1 MGINAQTSVPKFTAG
16 DTLTAAN
23 TNLLSNGIPVFG
35 GTALRDA
42 AFGGSGEKVL
52 AEGQYAYLEDT
63 NTTQY
68 YDGAAWQPVGVSPGL
83 VLIQD
88 TVFTS
93 TATWTLDNIF
103 SSTYD
108 NYRIDINWSALTS
121 TASYALLQLR
131 VGGVAATGSNY
142 NYAMVESNSSAANN
156 RYATGVTGV
165 PAIELGGGSD
175 AVVGSSTFTVFKPNI
190 AQVTSFTGQYIG
202 LSSGLRGV
210 PVQAYHSLATS
221 YDGIQIANGSTAS
234 GTVYVYGLAK

>member
-23 TNLLSNGIPVFG
+23 TNLLANGIAVFG

-83 VLIQD
+83 VLV
-88 TVFTS
+88 TKTAFTS
-93 TATWTLDNIF
+93 TATWVLDNIF
-103 SSTYD
+103 TSTYD
-108 NYRIDINWSALTS
+108 NYRIDIVWTQLTS
-121 TASYALLQLR
+121 LAQYVGLQMR
-131 VGGVAATGSNY
+131 VGGVANTTGNYQYAIAEVNNSGMTARYVTNQTYMPVVDSTSADIAITGYTTTVLKPFAAQATTFLGQSIGID
-142 NYAMVESNSSAANN
+142 
-156 RYATGVTGV
+156 TG
-165 PAIELGGGSD
+165 I
-175 AVVGSSTFTVFKPNI
+175 
-190 AQVTSFTGQYIG
+190 
-202 LSSGLRGV
+202 RGWSIQGFHNV
-210 PVQAYHSLATS
+210 ATS
-221 YDGIQIANGSTAS
+221 YDGCQIANGSTAS